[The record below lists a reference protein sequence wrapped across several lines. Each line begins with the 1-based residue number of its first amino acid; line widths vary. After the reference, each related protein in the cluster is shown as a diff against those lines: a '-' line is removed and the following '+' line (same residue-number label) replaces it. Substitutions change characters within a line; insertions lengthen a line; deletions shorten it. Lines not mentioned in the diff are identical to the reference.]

1 MTKIKVTILCVGAE
15 EFPRC
20 SDLLDMCPEIAIL
33 AQPASMSEA
42 LGCMDSE
49 LSNILILDEAAILQA
64 GGDAIHRLHLDNPTI
79 RSLLIIDND
88 NKNNV
93 IPALSLGI
101 QGVIRRDSLPAA
113 LCKAVAALYMG
124 EPWISRQMVE
134 PLRDELIYLNSKTHW
149 KGQSQPHT
157 RKDKMN

>member
-33 AQPASMSEA
+33 AQPASLAEA
-42 LGCMDSE
+42 AGCMAGE
-49 LSNILILDEAAILQA
+49 LSSILILDEAAILQD
-64 GGDAIHRLHLDNPTI
+64 GVDAIRQLHLDDPSI
-79 RSLLIIDND
+79 RSLLVINND

-113 LCKAVAALYMG
+113 LCKAVAAIFTG

-134 PLRDELIYLNSKTHW
+134 PLRDELICLNRQAHW
-149 KGQSQPHT
+149 QGQALQHT
-157 RKDKMN
+157 RKHKLN

>member
-1 MTKIKVTILCVGAE
+1 MKKIKVTILCVGAE

-33 AQPASMSEA
+33 AQPASAAEA
-42 LGCMDSE
+42 AACMASE
-49 LSNILILDEAAILQA
+49 LSNILILDEAAILQD
-64 GGDAIHRLHLDNPTI
+64 GVDAIRQLHLDDPSI
-79 RSLLIIDND
+79 RSLLITDND
-88 NKNNV
+88 HKNNV

-113 LCKAVAALYMG
+113 LCKAVAAIYTG

-134 PLRDELIYLNSKTHW
+134 PLRDELIYLNSKTRW
-149 KGQSQPHT
+149 KGQSQLQS
-157 RKDKMN
+157 RKDKMH